1 METKSWIK
9 LDNASNIFLAARN
22 QIDTKVYRMTV
33 EMSETINPVVLQDAL
48 NRTYEEYPLF
58 HSILRRG
65 VFWYYLE
72 KSEFNPRVQ
81 PETIPPV
88 TDIYKSGE
96 KNFMF
101 RVMYNEN
108 RIHLEVFHALTDGT
122 GALWFFEDLITEYV
136 RLGYVYEEIKS
147 LNGSKREKSDLE
159 DSFKTYFKEK
169 QKMTQFARFMRPFRE
184 LYQELKTEDYSSPN
198 LSEIKIDKKIYQVR
212 GTKTPDFR
220 PRIILLQLPIK
231 EILALARAEGF
242 SLTIYLTA
250 VYILATYLDKESIE
264 DSEDTTISVSIP
276 INLRQFFPSETVRN
290 FFSTTSV
297 DYTFKAN
304 EEVDFHEICER
315 IDQQF
320 KAQLEKEALENR
332 LKQHIAFEFHPG
344 ARILPRPVKD
354 FALKMYNKL
363 NNRKIT
369 LAMSNLGMFHLP
381 EEVMD
386 YVEDF
391 YFYTSVIRPQFCVNS
406 YKNHLNICFT
416 SPFSETSIFSQFVQF
431 FTEKGI
437 EVIVDSNKV
446 TREEL
451 SVDEGM
457 SKL

>member
-1 METKSWIK
+1 METENWIR

-22 QIDTKVYRMTV
+22 QTDTKVYRLTV
-33 EMSETINPVVLQDAL
+33 EMSETINPSILQDAL

-58 HSILRRG
+58 HSIVRRG
-65 VFWYYLE
+65 IFWYYLE

-81 PETIPPV
+81 LETEPPV
-88 TDIYKSGE
+88 TEIYKSGE

-101 RVMYNEN
+101 RVLYKEN

-136 RLGYVYEEIKS
+136 RLGYVHEERNMQPITT
-147 LNGSKREKSDLE
+147 REKADLE
-159 DSFKTYFKEK
+159 DSFNTYFKEK
-169 QKMTQFARFMRPFRE
+169 KKMTQFARFMRPLRE
-184 LYQELKTEDYSSPN
+184 LYTELKTDDHSAPQFSD
-198 LSEIKIDKKIYQVR
+198 IGKDKKIYQVK
-212 GTKTPDFR
+212 GTKNPDFR
-220 PRIILLQLPIK
+220 PRILLVKFPVK
-231 EILALARAEGF
+231 EILTLAREAGV

-250 VYILATYLDKESIE
+250 VYMLATYLDKENKA
-264 DSEDTTISVSIP
+264 EDTTISVSIP

-304 EEVDFHEICER
+304 TEVDFHEMCAVLNE
-315 IDQQF
+315 QF

-344 ARILPRPVKD
+344 ARILPRPIKD
-354 FALKMYNKL
+354 LLLKGFNQL

-369 LAMSNLGMFHLP
+369 LAMSNLGKFHLP

-406 YKNHLNICFT
+406 YKNQLNVCFT
-416 SPFSETSIFSQFVQF
+416 SPFSETAIFKEFVQF
-431 FTEKGI
+431 FTAKGI
-437 EVIVDSNKV
+437 DVIVDANKV

-451 SVDEGM
+451 AASEHVSE
-457 SKL
+457 L

>member
-1 METKSWIK
+1 METKNWIK

-22 QIDTKVYRMTV
+22 RIDTKVYRLTV
-33 EMSETINPVVLQDAL
+33 EMSEVIDPLILQDAL
-48 NRTYEEYPLF
+48 NRTYEAYPLF
-58 HSILRRG
+58 HSVLRRG
-65 VFWYYLE
+65 IFWYYLE

-96 KNFMF
+96 KSFMF
-101 RVMYNEN
+101 RVLYNEN

-136 RLGYVYEEIKS
+136 RLGYVHEEIKIIDET
-147 LNGSKREKSDLE
+147 KREKADLE
-159 DSFKTYFKEK
+159 DSFRKYFKEK
-169 QKMTQFARFMRPFRE
+169 KKVTQFARFVRPFRE
-184 LYQELKTEDYSSPN
+184 MYKELKTKDHSSPN
-198 LSEIKIDKKIYQVR
+198 LSEIKKDKKIYQVS

-231 EILALARAEGF
+231 EILGLARAEGF

-250 VYILATYLDKESIE
+250 VYILSTYLDKESKE
-264 DSEDTTISVSIP
+264 DNEDTTISVSIP

-304 EEVDFHEICER
+304 QEIDFHEICKV
-315 IDQQF
+315 IDTQF
-320 KAQLEKEALENR
+320 KKQLEKKALENR

-344 ARILPRPVKD
+344 ARILPRPIKD
-354 FALKMYNKL
+354 LVLKGYIKL
-363 NNRKIT
+363 NNRNIT
-369 LAMSNLGMFHLP
+369 LAMSNLGQFRLP
-381 EEVMD
+381 DEVME

-406 YKNHLNICFT
+406 YKDHLNICFT
-416 SPFSETSIFSQFVQF
+416 SPFSETSIFTHFVQY
-431 FTEKGI
+431 FTERGI
-437 EVIVDSNKV
+437 EVVVDANKV
-446 TREEL
+446 TRGEL
-451 SVDEGM
+451 SVNESM
-457 SKL
+457 PEL